1 MITSEKLSDDPDVI
15 IRDCRIFKPVYKHL
29 LDNMPKDLV
38 QEMARRRLKELDAMR
53 EKNKEPQA
61 KTPTG

>member
-15 IRDCRIFKPVYKHL
+15 IRDGRIFKPVYKHL